1 MRAKSKSPS
10 IVGTLYLGLLMFIPL
25 EATQASCP
33 EGNRYL
39 DLAKKSGSQQDF
51 SQAVTWL
58 ERSVESCDSY
68 DAWHLMGMAQQ
79 KQRNLKEALNAY
91 SQAAELAPNDQSAA
105 ISIARYGQ
113 TLALN
118 GQRYEALT
126 MLERAMDMHP
136 NPPSWIQNT
145 AKQIDLNIVDQPI
158 SRESIKRSL
167 STQEFGLLASVR
179 SNTKGG
185 SKSDTTSSRIRI
197 PINFEY
203 DSINLDELTQK
214 NLAQLGAVLSEDK
227 YHDRTFTL
235 IGHTDVRGTTQYNH
249 NLSESRAEAIEQ
261 ELVENFPELKGRLKI
276 KGAGE
281 SSPKYKGQKISEDE
295 HRLNRRLEVF
305 IN

>member
-1 MRAKSKSPS
+1 MKLKLLSPS
-10 IVGTLYLGLLMFIPL
+10 SVGILYLGLLTLLPSTLL
-25 EATQASCP
+25 EASCP

-39 DLAKKSGSQQDF
+39 DLAKKSGGKQDF
-51 SQAVTWL
+51 SQAVSWL

-79 KQRNLKEALNAY
+79 KQRNLKQALDAY
-91 SQAAELAPNDQSAA
+91 SQAAELAPDEQSTA

-136 NPPSWIQNT
+136 NPPSWIRDT

-179 SNTKGG
+179 TKAKAG
-185 SKSDTTSSRIRI
+185 SSRIRI

-203 DSINLDELTQK
+203 DSIDLDSLTQK
-214 NLAQLGAVLSEDK
+214 NLSQLGAVLSETKYQDK
-227 YHDRTFTL
+227 TFTL
-235 IGHTDVRGTTQYNH
+235 IGHTDIRGTTHYNLD
-249 NLSESRAEAIEQ
+249 LSESRAAAIEQ
-261 ELVENFPELKGRLKI
+261 ELVKNYPALKGRLKI